1 MDIEYRAFEAKQE
14 LYAFICD
21 QLKRIAEETADITAI
36 LANAAALFMLEMQD
50 INWAG
55 FYLFKNDKLI
65 LGPFQ
70 GKPAVAEI
78 AIGSGVCGTAA
89 ETLKTQIVEDVH
101 SCCNHIACDIAT
113 NSEIVVP
120 ILLKDGSL
128 FGVIDIDSPIPSR
141 FDKEDE
147 KGLKTVA
154 VILSDVIAE
163 RL

>member
-1 MDIEYRAFEAKQE
+1 MDIEYRAFEAKRE

-89 ETLKTQIVEDVH
+89 KTLKTQLVEDVH
-101 SCCNHIACDIAT
+101 SCCNHITCDMAT
-113 NSEIVVP
+113 SSEIVVP
-120 ILLKDGSL
+120 VILQNGSL
-128 FGVIDIDSPIPSR
+128 FGVIDIDSPILSR
-141 FDKEDE
+141 FDTEDQ
-147 KGLKTVA
+147 KGLERA
-154 VILSDVIAE
+154 AE
-163 RL
+163 IISSIEEIR